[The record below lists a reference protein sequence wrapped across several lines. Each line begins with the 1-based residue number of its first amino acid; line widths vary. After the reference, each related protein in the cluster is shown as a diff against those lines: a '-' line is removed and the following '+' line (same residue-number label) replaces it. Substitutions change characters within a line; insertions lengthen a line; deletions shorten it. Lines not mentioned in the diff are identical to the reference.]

1 MRFIYG
7 LTALL
12 VAFTIYMVVI
22 QREALLEFAGR
33 GAPEDAPVEATAGA
47 GGRPAGEPA
56 LAAGETGASVIEDA
70 PDRIRVVAMPS
81 RAREVETAVQLRGR
95 TEAARQVEVRAET
108 SGRIVNEPLRKGALV
123 TEGEVLCRIDPGTR
137 DVALEEARARLRE
150 ARARLPEARARVA
163 EAEARLAEAEIND
176 RAAQSLS
183 QSGFAAETRVAAAAA
198 AVSSAKAQVET
209 ARAGLEGA
217 QSAVRSAEAAVAA
230 AETEIERLAI
240 EAPFDGLLESDTAEL
255 GALMQP
261 GQVCATVIQLDPIRI
276 VGFVPEA
283 QVARVT
289 LGARAAAELV
299 SGQRVTGRVTFVAR
313 SADPQTRTFRVEITA
328 RNPDLAIRDGQT
340 AEIAIDADGAVAHLL
355 PASALTLDDSGRL
368 GVRTARAG
376 PEGDV
381 AAFVPV
387 ELIRDTPR
395 GVLVTG
401 LDEEVRVIVVGQEY
415 VTDGV
420 PIDVTLRETAP
431 GAPDPAAAGATL
443 SGGAAAGVTQ

>member
-1 MRFIYG
+1 MRLIYG

-12 VAFTIYMVVI
+12 VAFAIYMVVI

-33 GAPEDAPVEATAGA
+33 GAPDGAPAEATE
-47 GGRPAGEPA
+47 GERSGDAA
-56 LAAGETGASVIEDA
+56 LGSTETGASVIEEA
-70 PDRIRVVAMPS
+70 PDRIGVVAMPS
-81 RAREVETAVQLRGR
+81 QARQIDTAVQLRGR
-95 TEAARQVEVRAET
+95 TEAARQVEVQAET
-108 SGRIVNEPLRKGALV
+108 SGRIVNTPLRKGALV
-123 TEGEVLCRIDPGTR
+123 EAGQVLCRIAPGTR
-137 DVALEEARARLRE
+137 EVALAEARARLRE
-150 ARARLPEARARVA
+150 ARARIPEAAARVE
-163 EAEARLAEAEIND
+163 EAESRLAEAQIND

-198 AVSSAKAQVET
+198 AVSSARAQVET

-217 QSAVRSAEAAVAA
+217 QSAVQSAEAAVAA

-240 EAPFDGLLESDTAEL
+240 EAPFGGLLESDTAEL

-261 GQVCATVIQLDPIRI
+261 GQACATVIQLDPIRV

-283 QVARVT
+283 HVARVA
-289 LGARAAAELV
+289 LGAQAGAELV
-299 SGQRVTGRVTFVAR
+299 SGQRVTGEVTFVAR

-328 RNPDLAIRDGQT
+328 ANPDLAIRDGQT
-340 AEIAIDADGAVAHLL
+340 AEIAIEAAGAEAHLL

-368 GVRTARAG
+368 GVRTAQAG
-376 PEGDV
+376 AEGDV

-401 LDEEVRVIVVGQEY
+401 LDDEARVIVVGQEY

-420 PIDVTLRETAP
+420 PIEVSLRDTAP
-431 GAPDPAAAGATL
+431 DASAPASPTGSGAE
-443 SGGAAAGVTQ
+443 GVTQ